1 MILAR
6 NPPPDFIVI
15 KLLKFKSSIET
26 KEGHVVVLQL
36 MTTSS
41 ETIKNSFI
49 NLENKATTIKTAL
62 SWVGTNA

>member
-1 MILAR
+1 LILAR

-15 KLLKFKSSIET
+15 KLWKFKSSIET